1 MTEYFDDQWHLQFQT
16 DYILSKNY
24 ETIKNVRYFPIQ
36 ILSIQ
41 SLIDSIFLNIV
52 LTKEVIKFLDTIDEN
67 TDSIEVD
74 LNNLMYK

>member
-1 MTEYFDDQWHLQFQT
+1 MTEYFDDLWHLQFQT

-36 ILSIQ
+36 NLSIQ

-52 LTKEVIKFLDTIDEN
+52 LTKEVIKFLNTIDEN

-74 LNNLMYK
+74 LNNHMYK